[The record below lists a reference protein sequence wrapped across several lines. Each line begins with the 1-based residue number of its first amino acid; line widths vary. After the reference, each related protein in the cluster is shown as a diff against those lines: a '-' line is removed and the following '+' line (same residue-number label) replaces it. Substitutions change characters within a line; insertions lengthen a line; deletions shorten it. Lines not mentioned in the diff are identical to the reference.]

1 MGTVPF
7 RHERRSAV
15 TQRRHHGAVSYLI
28 RVVLPDRPG
37 SLGALASALGEAH
50 ADIISLD
57 VVEHRSDGTAV
68 DDILV
73 ELPLGRMADALV
85 TAAQAVPGVRVQF
98 LRRYV
103 GAGDLHRDLDLVEA
117 MTARPLR
124 AEKILTELA
133 PGVFRADW
141 AVLVEG
147 EVAGAGA
154 AHFAVAH
161 ASASAPDCT
170 GLRLPWLPL
179 DGTMRLPDV
188 GSWAP
193 SSWRDAALAAAPIGG
208 PSRALL
214 LARSGGPDILD
225 SELARLRHLA
235 GLAETIQL
243 AAASA
248 TNA

>member
-1 MGTVPF
+1 
-7 RHERRSAV
+7 
-15 TQRRHHGAVSYLI
+15 VSYLI

-37 SLGALASALGEAH
+37 SLGALATALGAAH

-57 VVEHRSDGTAV
+57 VVEHRPDGFAI

-73 ELPLGRMADALV
+73 ELPLGRMADGLV
-85 TAAQAVPGVRVQF
+85 SAAQEVPGVRVQF
-98 LRRYV
+98 LRRYA

-117 MTARPLR
+117 MTAQPLR
-124 AEKILTELA
+124 AEEILTDLA

-141 AVLVEG
+141 AVLLD
-147 EVAGAGA
+147 ADALDRY
-154 AHFAVAH
+154 AVVH
-161 ASASAPDCT
+161 ASASAPDCV

-179 DGTMRLPDV
+179 TGTTRLPDTR
-188 GSWAP
+188 SWAP

-214 LARSGGPDILD
+214 LARSGGPEILD

-248 TNA
+248 ATA

>member
-1 MGTVPF
+1 M
-7 RHERRSAV
+7 
-15 TQRRHHGAVSYLI
+15 SYLI

-37 SLGALASALGEAH
+37 SLGALATALGEVG

-57 VVEHRSDGTAV
+57 VVEHRADGCAI

-73 ELPLGRMADALV
+73 DLPLGRMADALV
-85 TAAQAVPGVRVQF
+85 SAAQGVPGVRVQF
-98 LRRYV
+98 LRRYA
-103 GAGDLHRDLDLVEA
+103 GTGDLHRDLDLVEA

-124 AEKILTELA
+124 AEEILTELA

-141 AVLVEG
+141 AVLIEAVLIEG
-147 EVAGAGA
+147 DADGRFV
-154 AHFAVAH
+154 VAH
-161 ASASAPDCT
+161 ASASAPDCK

-179 DGTMRLPDV
+179 AEAQRLPEPEA
-188 GSWAP
+188 WAP
-193 SSWRDAALAAAPIGG
+193 SSWRDAALAAAPVGR

-214 LARSGGPDILD
+214 LARSGGPEILD

-243 AAASA
+243 AAMSAAS
-248 TNA
+248 TSPRS

>member
-1 MGTVPF
+1 M
-7 RHERRSAV
+7 
-15 TQRRHHGAVSYLI
+15 SYLI

-37 SLGALASALGEAH
+37 SLGALATALGKVQ

-57 VVEHRSDGTAV
+57 VIEHRPDGVAI

-73 ELPLGRMADALV
+73 DLPRGRMADSLV
-85 TAAQAVPGVRVQF
+85 SAAQAVPGVRVQF

-117 MTARPLR
+117 MTGRPLH
-124 AEKILTELA
+124 AEEILTELA

-141 AVLVEG
+141 ALLVEG
-147 EVAGAGA
+147 DMERSALVY
-154 AHFAVAH
+154 
-161 ASASAPDCT
+161 ASASAPDCD

-179 DGTMRLPDV
+179 DGTKRLSNAS
-188 GSWAP
+188 SWAP
-193 SSWRDAALAAAPIGG
+193 SSWRDAALAAAPIGR

-214 LARSGGPDILD
+214 LARSGGPEILD

-248 TNA
+248 AST

>member
-1 MGTVPF
+1 
-7 RHERRSAV
+7 
-15 TQRRHHGAVSYLI
+15 VSYLI

-37 SLGALASALGEAH
+37 SLGALATALGEVQ

-57 VVEHRSDGTAV
+57 VVEHRPDGVAI

-73 ELPLGRMADALV
+73 ELPLGRMADSLV
-85 TAAQAVPGVRVQF
+85 SAAQAVPGVRVQF
-98 LRRYV
+98 LRRYA

-117 MTARPLR
+117 MTTRPLH
-124 AEKILTELA
+124 AEEILTELA

-147 EVAGAGA
+147 DMEASALV
-154 AHFAVAH
+154 H
-161 ASASAPDCT
+161 ASASAPDCN

-179 DGTMRLPDV
+179 AQTKRLSDT

-193 SSWRDAALAAAPIGG
+193 SSWRDAALAAAPVGR

-214 LARSGGPDILD
+214 IARSGGPEVLD

-235 GLAETIQL
+235 GLAETIQM

-248 TNA
+248 AAT

>member
-1 MGTVPF
+1 
-7 RHERRSAV
+7 
-15 TQRRHHGAVSYLI
+15 VSYLI

-37 SLGALASALGEAH
+37 SLGALATALGEAQ
-50 ADIISLD
+50 ADIVSLD
-57 VVEHRSDGTAV
+57 VVEHRADGFAI

-73 ELPLGRMADALV
+73 DLPLGRMADALV
-85 TAAQAVPGVRVQF
+85 SAAQAVPGVRVQF
-98 LRRYV
+98 LRRYA
-103 GAGDLHRDLDLVEA
+103 GAGDLHRDLDLVDA

-124 AEKILTELA
+124 AEKTLTELA

-147 EVAGAGA
+147 DAEPY
-154 AHFAVAH
+154 AVAH
-161 ASASAPDCT
+161 ASASAPDCM

-179 DGTMRLPDV
+179 AGTMRLPDAD
-188 GSWAP
+188 SWAP

-208 PSRALL
+208 SSRALL

-248 TNA
+248 ATA

>member
-1 MGTVPF
+1 M
-7 RHERRSAV
+7 
-15 TQRRHHGAVSYLI
+15 SYLI

-37 SLGALASALGEAH
+37 SLGALATALGKTD

-57 VVEHRSDGTAV
+57 VVEHRADGFAI

-73 ELPLGRMADALV
+73 ELPLGRMADTLV
-85 TAAQAVPGVRVQF
+85 SAAQGVPGVRVQF
-98 LRRYV
+98 LRRYA

-117 MTARPLR
+117 MTARPLC
-124 AEKILTELA
+124 AEEILTELS

-141 AVLVEG
+141 ALLVE
-147 EVAGAGA
+147 VDDADRHAIA
-154 AHFAVAH
+154 C
-161 ASASAPDCT
+161 ASASAPDSM

-179 DGTMRLPDV
+179 LETKRLPNA
-188 GSWAP
+188 STWAP
-193 SSWRDAALAAAPIGG
+193 SSWRDAALAAAPVGR

-248 TNA
+248 ATSAS